1 MRLDDR
7 VTIATPEGVTLELVL
22 AGLGSRFVAR
32 LLDSLV
38 QLVIIFALVFGVV
51 VTHPPG
57 VVLAFV
63 FVVTFLVVLAYD
75 IPFELLNDGRTLGK
89 MAAGI
94 RVVDTAGEP
103 ISFFASLMRNVL
115 RIIDFLPVLY
125 AVGCTSI
132 VVTKSDQRLG
142 DLAAGTVVARDKF
155 PGIDATPV
163 FTLSVPVNQ
172 VATWDVSS
180 VESDE
185 LATIRQ
191 FLDRRY
197 ALTWPVRAYF
207 ASAIAS
213 RIGPK
218 IAGAPPGAHP
228 EYLLEGVVVAKQQ
241 RA

>member
-32 LLDSLV
+32 LLDTVV
-38 QLVIIFALVFGVV
+38 QLAIIFALVFGTVV
-51 VTHPPG
+51 SHPPG
-57 VVLAFV
+57 AVQAVVIVA
-63 FVVTFLVVLAYD
+63 TFLVVLAYD

-103 ISFFASLMRNVL
+103 ISFFASLMRNIL
-115 RIIDFLPVLY
+115 RLIDFLPVLY
-125 AVGCTSI
+125 AIGATSI
-132 VVTKSDQRLG
+132 VITGKDQRLG
-142 DLAAGTVVARDKF
+142 DLAAGTVVVRDKF
-155 PGIDATPV
+155 PGVDSTPM
-163 FTLSVPVNQ
+163 FALSVPVDQ
-172 VATWDVSS
+172 VATWDVSA
-180 VESDE
+180 VETDE

-197 ALTWPVRAYF
+197 ALTWPVRTYF
-207 ASAIAS
+207 ANAIAS
-213 RIGPK
+213 RVGSK
-218 IAGAPPGAHP
+218 VAGVPYGAHP